1 MQESRVSNASRNI
14 IFGMFL
20 KGYQIL
26 MPFLMRTAM
35 MYYMGEEYLDI
46 KAVNKAK
53 KNLVKDV
60 EVYDI
65 ADFFKIFSDST
76 RLQILFALNNNELS
90 VNDLCAVLN
99 MNKSAISH
107 QLKYL
112 RLNHLVKFTKKGK
125 NVFYSHDDEHVSL
138 IIETARRHLSEEE

>member
-1 MQESRVSNASRNI
+1 
-14 IFGMFL
+14 
-20 KGYQIL
+20 
-26 MPFLMRTAM
+26 
-35 MYYMGEEYLDI
+35 MGEEYLDI

-53 KNLVKDV
+53 KNLVK
-60 EVYDI
+60 
-65 ADFFKIFSDST
+65 
-76 RLQILFALNNNELS
+76 
-90 VNDLCAVLN
+90 DLCAVLN

>member
-1 MQESRVSNASRNI
+1 MS
-14 IFGMFL
+14 
-20 KGYQIL
+20 
-26 MPFLMRTAM
+26 
-35 MYYMGEEYLDI
+35 EEYLDI

-138 IIETARRHLSEEE
+138 IIETARRHLSEKE

>member
-1 MQESRVSNASRNI
+1 
-14 IFGMFL
+14 
-20 KGYQIL
+20 
-26 MPFLMRTAM
+26 
-35 MYYMGEEYLDI
+35 
-46 KAVNKAK
+46 
-53 KNLVKDV
+53 
-60 EVYDI
+60 
-65 ADFFKIFSDST
+65 
-76 RLQILFALNNNELS
+76 
-90 VNDLCAVLN
+90 

>member
-1 MQESRVSNASRNI
+1 M
-14 IFGMFL
+14 
-20 KGYQIL
+20 
-26 MPFLMRTAM
+26 
-35 MYYMGEEYLDI
+35 
-46 KAVNKAK
+46 
-53 KNLVKDV
+53 